1 MNGFSGRDTCC
12 HPRQLWIAPVTIP
25 SVHQALEARVE
36 KLTLVPHLLPR
47 FVQQLADL
55 LGLRKALQISLAL
68 EGLEILIPSVS
79 MGKGAR
85 GLSSVL
91 GSEELT
97 EDLIAACGGERIYL
111 PRCVIAECAVRD
123 IEIHRAAE
131 LGLKS
136 GKSMNSIVDI
146 LAKEHRLSAR
156 RIWGILKKP
165 LATLQHSPTGD
176 TSALPITLK
185 TNPGD

>member
-1 MNGFSGRDTCC
+1 MT
-12 HPRQLWIAPVTIP
+12 TP
-25 SVHQALEARVE
+25 SVHQALEVRVE

-47 FVQQLADL
+47 FVQELAGL
-55 LGLRKALQISLAL
+55 LGLRKALQISLTL
-68 EGLEILIPSVS
+68 EGLSVLVPIVP

-91 GSEELT
+91 GCEELAK
-97 EDLIAACGGERIYL
+97 DLIAVCSGERIYL
-111 PRCVIAECAVRD
+111 PRCVIAECALRD
-123 IEIHRAAE
+123 LEIHRAAE

-136 GKSMNSIVDI
+136 GKSMSSIVDI

-156 RIWGILKKP
+156 RIWIILKKP